1 MSNRHEYGCSGI
13 IYRIDSRLAEVIFE
27 EGFQTWGNNRNFFDH
42 ILGYSLGSEI
52 YKKRKSGIILA
63 SDLLDSS
70 IRFLVIWW
78 MIQWMMT
85 WSIIYTR

>member
-42 ILGYSLGSEI
+42 ILGYSLGGEFS
-52 YKKRKSGIILA
+52 
-63 SDLLDSS
+63 
-70 IRFLVIWW
+70 
-78 MIQWMMT
+78 
-85 WSIIYTR
+85 